1 MEKKYH
7 YPRPQLYRESFQSLD
22 GTWILNQKPIQVPY
36 PPQALL
42 SYYDGQIKDFLH
54 YQKTF
59 VLEPQMSGKDK
70 SVHLHF
76 GAVDQKAKV
85 YINHQ
90 CVGEHQG
97 GYLPFWFDITTFLQE
112 GENLLE
118 VEVTDQLSYL
128 YPYGKQR
135 KKHKG
140 MWYTPV
146 SGIWQ
151 SVWLE
156 SVHSHYIQDL
166 KITPTLESIQLHV
179 ETLADTY
186 QVSII
191 GETLFFQETFIQK
204 DIEIEIPLAYRHLW
218 DVDDPYLYQL
228 IIDTDDDHVESYFAL
243 RTVDI
248 QGQHILLNHKPI
260 FIHGVLDQGYFHDG
274 LFLPYHMKEYEKD
287 ILRMKALGMN
297 CLRKHMK
304 IEPEAFYYACD
315 CLGMLVIQ
323 DHVNNGKYHYMRD
336 TVLPNIGLKFHFD

>member
-128 YPYGKQR
+128 YPYGNGRRYHGSFLSLEYFRYHERLNGAAQPLGR
-135 KKHKG
+135 
-140 MWYTPV
+140 
-146 SGIWQ
+146 GIA
-151 SVWLE
+151 
-156 SVHSHYIQDL
+156 
-166 KITPTLESIQLHV
+166 
-179 ETLADTY
+179 LA
-186 QVSII
+186 
-191 GETLFFQETFIQK
+191 
-204 DIEIEIPLAYRHLW
+204 R
-218 DVDDPYLYQL
+218 
-228 IIDTDDDHVESYFAL
+228 
-243 RTVDI
+243 
-248 QGQHILLNHKPI
+248 
-260 FIHGVLDQGYFHDG
+260 
-274 LFLPYHMKEYEKD
+274 
-287 ILRMKALGMN
+287 
-297 CLRKHMK
+297 CL
-304 IEPEAFYYACD
+304 
-315 CLGMLVIQ
+315 
-323 DHVNNGKYHYMRD
+323 
-336 TVLPNIGLKFHFD
+336 